1 MHSVD
6 VFALSLGFFFWFF
19 FFGLFVVLLYCLFV
33 CMCSDRATSS
43 TAWRGVRFINYLII
57 IIINPLTAGVISHFG
72 TAVRR
77 SKMLIS
83 SVGSTICL
91 LLIHLL
97 RYLFDFLRVFSLYP
111 WH

>member
-1 MHSVD
+1 MYTVQKKKRIGG
-6 VFALSLGFFFWFF
+6 VAR
-19 FFGLFVVLLYCLFV
+19 VKEP
-33 CMCSDRATSS
+33 A
-43 TAWRGVRFINYLII
+43 RGQHF
-57 IIINPLTAGVISHFG
+57 NPLTAGVISHFG